1 MLNQAVAA
9 LLLLFTIW
17 VKHVSHKSRIQG
29 VFLEGGG
36 GRETFY
42 FFLLESGNWT
52 WNDFDPLSDTKY
64 SVNIKHGLIKINMT
78 YRYTKF

>member
-36 GRETFY
+36 RETFY

-52 WNDFDPLSDTKY
+52 WNDFDPSSDTKY